1 MPWYRRCCTVVFLCL
16 LVVGLIGAVVAMT
29 LLWMDANDDLSFY
42 EDGLANAGDGSE
54 FADLSGAEL
63 IAKVD
68 EQDT

>member
-1 MPWYRRCCTVVFLCL
+1 
-16 LVVGLIGAVVAMT
+16 MT
-29 LLWMDANDDLSFY
+29 LLWMDANDELSFY
-42 EDGLANAGDGSE
+42 EDGLADAGDGSE